1 MDKHKFFKEVSKF
14 KTHKLD
20 LSLNDEAR
28 QILDNLFEFRAR
40 MISLAEKNNEA
51 MEQYTKAQDLFRD
64 MLSEGEDMM
73 GKYNN
78 TKNEAQNL
86 ISNIES
92 QVSDLGIDAETIPYY
107 RNLINNLNDTKEDEE
122 ALSFWLNNWTNFTV

>member
-40 MISLAEKNNEA
+40 IICLAEKNNEA

>member
-14 KTHKLD
+14 KTHKLY

>member
-1 MDKHKFFKEVSKF
+1 MAKHKFFKEVSKF

>member
-14 KTHKLD
+14 KTHKLE